1 LLHVSIQHVE
11 APMPEL
17 HPKLKQILT
26 DLERERDELKLKIHL
41 AKAEGR
47 DEWAKLEDRL
57 AQFRERA
64 ARTGV
69 EAGGAADDIG
79 AAARKLADEIR
90 EGFKRVRR
98 TL

>member
-1 LLHVSIQHVE
+1 
-11 APMPEL
+11 MPEL
-17 HPKLKQILT
+17 HPKIKQLLT

-41 AKAEGR
+41 GKAEAR

-64 ARTGV
+64 GRTGV

-79 AAARKLADEIR
+79 AAAKKLAEEIR

>member
-1 LLHVSIQHVE
+1 
-11 APMPEL
+11 MPEL
-17 HPKLKQILT
+17 HPKIKQILT

-41 AKAEGR
+41 GKAEAR
-47 DEWAKLEDRL
+47 DEWAKLEARL

-64 ARTGV
+64 GRTGV
-69 EAGGAADDIG
+69 EAGDAADDIS
-79 AAARKLADEIR
+79 AAAKKLAEEIR